1 MQVASSLFGVTAPI
15 EPSLPEKGRVTDRFG
30 VVADAGFQPLPDVLL
45 FHQAELGLRSED
57 LNVLLHV
64 TAHWYFPERMPYPR
78 PATIAKRMA
87 VSERT
92 VQRTLTRLRKLG
104 LIGKVKNADGRQA
117 IDLAPLI
124 ERLTPYAKK
133 RQAERVWAS
142 GQVGIA

>member
-1 MQVASSLFGVTAPI
+1 MENANYILGREQPLEVSY
-15 EPSLPEKGRVTDRFG
+15 PEKGRVKDRFG

-45 FHQAELGLRSED
+45 FNQAELGLRSED

-64 TAHWYFPERMPYPR
+64 TAHWYLPERMPFPR
-78 PATIAKRMA
+78 AATIAKRMG

-104 LIGKVKNADGRQA
+104 LIGKVKNPDGRPA

-124 ERLTPYAKK
+124 QRLTPFAKK
-133 RQAERVWAS
+133 RQAEKAWSS